1 MYRSG
6 LVLAGLV
13 GGMIMVAG
21 PALAATPGVAAVATN
36 ANILPGPGHG
46 KDDGV
51 KWDFGEWN
59 NFGEDNDIVDVDIL
73 NQLLKSV
80 LSG

>member
-13 GGMIMVAG
+13 GGMIVVAG

-36 ANILPGPGHG
+36 AGILPGPNQT
-46 KDDGV
+46 DDAAR
-51 KWDFGEWN
+51 WDFGEWN
-59 NFGEDNDIVDVDIL
+59 NLGSDNDILDVDVL
-73 NQLLKSV
+73 GQLLKSV
-80 LSG
+80 LSSG